1 MRLQDA
7 LELLSTAEREAL
19 RQRRGIALDPR
30 KRLDEIE
37 QTARALV
44 AETDLRHSRLPA
56 DVKHL
61 LQRLVGARGALA
73 GGAGE
78 PAARPLMELGIA
90 FSQAQLGRRRA
101 EGARKSEYAGP
112 RVPVGALVL
121 PSAFLVQIP
130 VGENEDPRG
139 LRACL
144 SMADAEIV
152 GPMVQQVLN
161 KPVPITGALA
171 LQEVWEV
178 LSQPGALEQIV
189 RELPSAEARLLDGIE
204 RFGGEVDT
212 QELLALDQAPG
223 LYRTQSGIAVPKR
236 GAPYALQRKGLLFQ
250 LGVERFAIPT
260 EVARVVGASR
270 SAERA
275 ARRAS
280 IEAAVKTEDY
290 VPQRARHA
298 KDPSL
303 TAVGCL
309 ALLRHWGVAV
319 RPDVGVARAALRRV
333 AERLNE
339 TEESVTLLVTLAR
352 AAGLGRLVTPGSAGA
367 LGVESPGDVGPL
379 LWRTYQQG
387 GSWDET
393 RVEPEVLRSG
403 VAARGTTVVQPAR
416 QVLLDALEAVA
427 REGWAT
433 LEAVRAYAA
442 TDPRHTALQKL
453 HERAMRER
461 PDVFHGT
468 IDDAWTR
475 MLTRTM
481 PTLGALDIAEDGSA
495 VRLSGRMNR
504 ERATELPPP
513 GVSTVY
519 RHDLQVSARH
529 RLSALLELS
538 DVCELERVTH
548 DPAPGML
555 AFAVGA
561 SALAHSREAQ
571 HTPEFVEARLRAV
584 GLQTPY
590 APVVRELLSGLGVA
604 GTVTMVPLAGALV
617 LDDPSL
623 REALL
628 ADSTLRRMLVE
639 LDAGPVL
646 LVRGDA
652 DIPKLQARLGRHGL
666 QWSEREP
673 ETLLPAPD
681 EGNEERPS
689 VRVPPPPRMPRIGA
703 ADEQQRS
710 ATRPPPAR
718 ARRGS

>member
-7 LELLSTAEREAL
+7 LELLSPPEREAL
-19 RQRRGIALDPR
+19 RQRRGIQLDPR

-44 AETDLRHSRLPA
+44 AETDLRHSRLPT

-61 LQRLVGARGALA
+61 LQRLVSARGTLP
-73 GGAGE
+73 GAASE
-78 PAARPLMELGIA
+78 TAARPLVELGIA
-90 FSQAQLGRRRA
+90 FAAAPLVRRKA
-101 EGARKSEYAGP
+101 DGP
-112 RVPVGALVL
+112 RRSEAPGPRLGAGALTL

-178 LSQPGALEQIV
+178 LSQPGALEQII
-189 RELPSAEARLLDGIE
+189 RDLPSAEARLLDGIE

-309 ALLRHWGVAV
+309 CLLRHWGVPV

-339 TEESVTLLVTLAR
+339 TEESVTLLVTLCR
-352 AAGLGRLVTPGSAGA
+352 AAGLGRLVTPNSPVSPGVDA
-367 LGVESPGDVGPL
+367 LGDVGPI

-387 GSWDET
+387 GAWDET

-403 VAARGTTVVQPAR
+403 VAARGTMVVHPAR

-433 LEAVRAYAA
+433 LDAVRAYAA
-442 TDPRHTALQKL
+442 TDPRHAALQKL

-481 PTLGALDIAEDGSA
+481 PTLGAVDIAEDGSA
-495 VRLSGRMNR
+495 VRLSGRMSR
-504 ERATELPPP
+504 ERVSELPPAP
-513 GVSTVY
+513 SSATVY
-519 RHDLQVSARH
+519 RHDLQVSARL
-529 RLSALLELS
+529 RLAPLLELA

-548 DPAPGML
+548 DPAPGQL

-590 APVVRELLSGLGVA
+590 PPVVRELLSGLGVA
-604 GTVTMVPLAGALV
+604 GSVSMVALAGALV

-623 REALL
+623 RETLL
-628 ADSTLRRMLVE
+628 ADATLRRMLVE
-639 LDAGPVL
+639 LDAGPML
-646 LVRGDA
+646 LVRADA

-666 QWSEREP
+666 QWAELQPDALAAVGERE
-673 ETLLPAPD
+673 
-681 EGNEERPS
+681 EGDERPS
-689 VRVPPPPRMPRIGA
+689 VRVPPPPRMPRIA
-703 ADEQQRS
+703 EEQQRS
-710 ATRPPPAR
+710 VTRPPPPR
-718 ARRGS
+718 TRRGG

>member
-7 LELLSTAEREAL
+7 LELLSPPEREAL
-19 RQRRGIALDPR
+19 RQRRGIHLDPR
-30 KRLDEIE
+30 KRLDEVE

-44 AETDLRHSRLPA
+44 AETDLRHSRLPS

-61 LQRLVGARGALA
+61 LQRLVGARGSLP
-73 GGAGE
+73 GGALE
-78 PAARPLMELGIA
+78 PAARPLLELGIA
-90 FSQAQLGRRRA
+90 YTAPPPLARRKTD
-101 EGARKSEYAGP
+101 GARRSEAPGG
-112 RVPVGALVL
+112 RLASGTLLL

-178 LSQPGALEQIV
+178 LAEPGVLEQLI
-189 RELPSAEARLLDGIE
+189 RDLPSAEARLLDGIE

-309 ALLRHWGVAV
+309 ALLRHWGVAM

-339 TEESVTLLVTLAR
+339 SEESVTLLVTLAR
-352 AAGLGRLVTPGSAGA
+352 AAGLGRLVTPNSA
-367 LGVESPGDVGPL
+367 VSPGIEGPSEVGPL

-387 GSWDET
+387 GAWDET
-393 RVEPEVLRSG
+393 RIEPEVLRSG
-403 VAARGTTVVQPAR
+403 VAARGTMVVQPAR

-433 LEAVRAYAA
+433 LDAVRAYAA
-442 TDPRHTALQKL
+442 TDPRHAALQKL

-468 IDDAWTR
+468 VDDAWTR

-481 PTLGALDIAEDGSA
+481 PTLGAVDIAEDGSA
-495 VRLSGRMNR
+495 VRLSGRGSR
-504 ERATELPPP
+504 ERATEYPAP
-513 GVSTVY
+513 VASVY
-519 RHDLQVSARH
+519 RHDLQVSARL
-529 RLSALLELS
+529 RLAPLLELS
-538 DVCELERVTH
+538 DVCELERITH
-548 DPAPGML
+548 DPSPGQL

-590 APVVRELLSGLGVA
+590 PPVVRELLSGLGVA
-604 GTVTMVPLAGALV
+604 GSVAMVPLAGALV
-617 LDDPSL
+617 LDDPSM
-623 REALL
+623 RETLL
-628 ADSTLRRMLVE
+628 ADVTLRRMLVE
-639 LDAGPVL
+639 LDAGPLL
-646 LVRGDA
+646 LVRADA
-652 DIPKLQARLGRHGL
+652 DIAKLQARLGRHGL
-666 QWSEREP
+666 QWVERPVE
-673 ETLLPAPD
+673 ELAPMAD
-681 EGNEERPS
+681 REEGSEERPS
-689 VRVPPPPRMPRIGA
+689 VRVPPPPKVPRI
-703 ADEQQRS
+703 ADEHQRS

-718 ARRGS
+718 TRRGS